1 MKRVIVT
8 MATGK
13 ELARAGC
20 PYLGRLYSDMD
31 CQAFVEKSLADVGI
45 KLDLRGSNA
54 WYREVMKNG
63 WVGTPEQ
70 CNSKFGCVPDGA
82 FLFIHAFDGGEEKNG
97 YYDGL
102 GNASHIGIRTGMTGQ
117 QMVDIAVEAGNS
129 KAVNYNF
136 GDGAIH
142 SSSSREHVATSKFS
156 GKTISGGWNM
166 VGLWNRLD
174 YGEKI
179 NTILGGASDPDDDL
193 PIAPEPTESEPELKE
208 PVYKTVWAA
217 SGDTV
222 NIRKEK
228 NTSSKLVNRVPVGA
242 TVRVI
247 KEGNQWSKVA
257 YTDPSGAT
265 WYGFMMSEFLKREE
279 QLVTQEL
286 YVVCIPMLTKMQAE
300 GLLIRYPG
308 AWMEEAK
315 G

>member
-1 MKRVIVT
+1 
-8 MATGK
+8 
-13 ELARAGC
+13 
-20 PYLGRLYSDMD
+20 
-31 CQAFVEKSLADVGI
+31 
-45 KLDLRGSNA
+45 
-54 WYREVMKNG
+54 
-63 WVGTPEQ
+63 
-70 CNSKFGCVPDGA
+70 
-82 FLFIHAFDGGEEKNG
+82 
-97 YYDGL
+97 
-102 GNASHIGIRTGMTGQ
+102 
-117 QMVDIAVEAGNS
+117 MVDIAVASGNS

-156 GKTISGGWNM
+156 GKTINGGWNM

-179 NTILGGASDPDDDL
+179 NTILGGASDPDDDDL
-193 PIAPEPTESEPELKE
+193 PIAPEPTVSEPELKE

-222 NIRKEK
+222 NMRKEK
-228 NTSSKLVNRVPVGA
+228 RTSSKLVNRVPVGA

-247 KEGNQWSKVA
+247 KEGNEWSKVA
-257 YTDPSGAT
+257 YTDPAGAT

-279 QLVTQEL
+279 QLITQEL